1 MARQLIVL
9 PDHTAKPFVDA
20 VDNAKNSIRVKMFLF
35 SHAGLIDSVIRA
47 QKRGVQVRVML
58 NPARRSG
65 KSENSATA
73 KRLKAAKVEVKD
85 SNPAF
90 DVTHEKSMVV
100 DDRVAF
106 VQSLNWDVK
115 NLEGTRDYAVVTDDK
130 REVAEVIAGFEADWK
145 RKPYAVSDRNRLIW
159 CSGNGRERIAKFID
173 SAKKTLFVQ
182 NERYQ
187 DQVII
192 ERLVRAKERGVKIH
206 VMARPPHK
214 LSKQKLT
221 EGVGG
226 LRILD
231 DVGVKVHKLKH
242 LKLHGKM
249 LLADGERAIVGS
261 INLAPG
267 SFDSRR
273 ELAIEVNAPGVVRAL
288 KKVAHHD
295 WKHSHALDLT
305 YEGLLEELKK
315 HKIDAANE
323 LALEGADR
331 KVSRKK

>member
-1 MARQLIVL
+1 
-9 PDHTAKPFVDA
+9 
-20 VDNAKNSIRVKMFLF
+20 VDNAKKSIRVKMFLF
-35 SHAGLIDSVIRA
+35 SHPGLIEAVIRA
-47 QKRGVQVRVML
+47 KKRGIDVRVML

-65 KSENSATA
+65 KTENTATA
-73 KRLKAAKVEVKD
+73 KKLKAAGVEVKD

-115 NLEGTRDYAVVTDDK
+115 NLEGTRDYAVATDDK
-130 REVAEVIAGFEADWK
+130 REVAEVIEGFEADWERRSYK
-145 RKPYAVSDRNRLIW
+145 VGDRNLLIW

-192 ERLVRAKERGVKIH
+192 ERLVRAKVRGVKVH
-206 VMARPPHK
+206 VMARPPHTLKKEK
-214 LSKQKLT
+214 LV

-226 LRILD
+226 LRIMD
-231 DVGVKVHKLKH
+231 DVGIKVHKLKH
-242 LKLHGKM
+242 LKLHAKM
-249 LLADGERAIVGS
+249 LFADGVRAIVGS

-273 ELAIEVNAPGVVRAL
+273 ELAIEVRDDDVIDRLQTIAR
-288 KKVAHHD
+288 HD
-295 WKHSHALDLT
+295 WENSHPLDLSDA
-305 YEGLLEELKK
+305 GLLADLEDRLG
-315 HKIDAANE
+315 AAD
-323 LALEGADR
+323 LALHSGH
-331 KVSRKK
+331 KKKKT